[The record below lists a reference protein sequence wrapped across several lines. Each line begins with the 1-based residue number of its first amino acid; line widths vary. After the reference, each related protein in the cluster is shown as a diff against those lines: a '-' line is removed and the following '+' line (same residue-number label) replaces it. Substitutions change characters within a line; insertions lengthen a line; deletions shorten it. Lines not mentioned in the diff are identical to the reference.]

1 MFFFLVKKKRNR
13 YAHDKFT
20 VNVLSTGDMANS
32 NVILIYLLLL
42 ISLLS
47 TKFIDLSFS
56 SNLIR

>member
-32 NVILIYLLLL
+32 NVILIS
-42 ISLLS
+42 IA
-47 TKFIDLSFS
+47 IDLFVVHE
-56 SNLIR
+56 IY